1 MAAFS
6 EEQEFQRNLELL
18 DLVTLGQVRRR
29 SGQANYI
36 KRIRKKPIGNSTQL
50 KHFERDVFPL
60 QDIGMLVVP

>member
-1 MAAFS
+1 MAAFP

-36 KRIRKKPIGNSTQL
+36 KRIRKKTL
-50 KHFERDVFPL
+50 R
-60 QDIGMLVVP
+60 